1 MGCGLC
7 APKAAQY
14 KSSAVSPSGQ
24 SVGKAFSEEAHASA
38 SRVRPDS
45 WRAGREAPVT
55 ASDAAEEAPE
65 GPREGPRDAA
75 EAEPSAQVDLPGM
88 PQGKAAESSPVRE
101 PEGKEA
107 KEAAK
112 TEIQVSNCKAEDEK
126 CEPASARVQVP
137 AVRPKSSPKAKASSP
152 KAASSPTEAKED
164 SSDESVDE
172 EEMEATLRA
181 VASVL
186 TPRRQSEEGK
196 VPEASVPL
204 PPPRKVSAVSG
215 QLAVTARSTRPLYE
229 ITSPMSKPQVDSLP
243 FPSVTVSTSTQL
255 LLLKWARWGRNNC
268 RIKQEEQIKSM
279 QHRRFPRSP
288 PPVQLSP
295 QPTPRESIPR
305 GSASGGASPDSSS
318 PRTGAAA
325 WRAGG
330 ELGMGT
336 TVHSREG
343 GSPGRAFDLAELRED
358 QRDSMAQQGTR
369 MKLTRGLGGGAAQ
382 AHSLGTPGFGVDT
395 PGFPG
400 GSGVASADASVVSS
414 GVASP
419 VKGGVMSP
427 WILEAEALCEE
438 TEDEGSPGGGG
449 WGLEPEIDSLLMLE
463 QEILGKRSHAVELHI
478 SKDLSPLQPK
488 EEDQPVLDEDE
499 LQQVELFEE
508 SPSKKSVE
516 AASERLQDTPY
527 SEPHQVPEDLS
538 SALAGFEYVI
548 GEQVSYYS
556 ASHGAWMPAKIVER
570 KSRTIY
576 VIDKQMR
583 GCLAKVRASE
593 LVSEKE
599 EKSNPVLRAFT
610 MLEKSEKKQKKRPSS
625 ARSSTSASSKPRSA
639 TPAAPAVTV
648 PGRGRIVRDD
658 FSDEED

>member
-24 SVGKAFSEEAHASA
+24 SVGKAFSEEAQASA

-55 ASDAAEEAPE
+55 ASDAAEEAAQ

-88 PQGKAAESSPVRE
+88 PEGKAAESSPVRE
-101 PEGKEA
+101 PEAKEA
-107 KEAAK
+107 KDAPAK
-112 TEIQVSNCKAEDEK
+112 TEIQAKDEK
-126 CEPASARVQVP
+126 CEAASAGVQVP

-152 KAASSPTEAKED
+152 KATSSPTEAKD

-196 VPEASVPL
+196 VLEASVPL
-204 PPPRKVSAVSG
+204 PPPRKVSAVSA

-295 QPTPRESIPR
+295 QPTPRESTPR
-305 GSASGGASPDSSS
+305 GSASGGASPDSSP

-343 GSPGRAFDLAELRED
+343 GSPGRAFDLAELREE

-463 QEILGKRSHAVELHI
+463 QEILGKRSHAVELRI
-478 SKDLSPLQPK
+478 SKDSLQPK

-508 SPSKKSVE
+508 SPSKKSAE
-516 AASERLQDTPY
+516 AASERWQETPS

-538 SALAGFEYVI
+538 SALTGFEYVI

-583 GCLAKVRASE
+583 GCLAKVRARASE

-658 FSDEED
+658 FSDEDD

>member
-24 SVGKAFSEEAHASA
+24 FVGKAFSEEAQASA

-55 ASDAAEEAPE
+55 ASDAAEEAAQ

-88 PQGKAAESSPVRE
+88 PEGKAAESSPVRE
-101 PEGKEA
+101 PEAKEA
-107 KEAAK
+107 KDAPAK
-112 TEIQVSNCKAEDEK
+112 TEIQAKDEK
-126 CEPASARVQVP
+126 CEAASAGVQVP

-152 KAASSPTEAKED
+152 KATSSPTEAKD

-196 VPEASVPL
+196 VLEASVPL
-204 PPPRKVSAVSG
+204 PPPRKVSAVSA

-295 QPTPRESIPR
+295 QPTPRESTPR
-305 GSASGGASPDSSS
+305 GSASGGASPDSSP

-343 GSPGRAFDLAELRED
+343 GSPGRAFDLAELREE

-463 QEILGKRSHAVELHI
+463 QEILGKRSQAIELRI
-478 SKDLSPLQPK
+478 SKDSLQPK

-508 SPSKKSVE
+508 SPSKKSAE
-516 AASERLQDTPY
+516 AASERWQET
-527 SEPHQVPEDLS
+527 
-538 SALAGFEYVI
+538 ALF
-548 GEQVSYYS
+548 
-556 ASHGAWMPAKIVER
+556 GA
-570 KSRTIY
+570 
-576 VIDKQMR
+576 
-583 GCLAKVRASE
+583 
-593 LVSEKE
+593 
-599 EKSNPVLRAFT
+599 
-610 MLEKSEKKQKKRPSS
+610 
-625 ARSSTSASSKPRSA
+625 TSGA
-639 TPAAPAVTV
+639 
-648 PGRGRIVRDD
+648 
-658 FSDEED
+658 

>member
-1 MGCGLC
+1 
-7 APKAAQY
+7 
-14 KSSAVSPSGQ
+14 
-24 SVGKAFSEEAHASA
+24 
-38 SRVRPDS
+38 
-45 WRAGREAPVT
+45 
-55 ASDAAEEAPE
+55 
-65 GPREGPRDAA
+65 
-75 EAEPSAQVDLPGM
+75 
-88 PQGKAAESSPVRE
+88 
-101 PEGKEA
+101 
-107 KEAAK
+107 
-112 TEIQVSNCKAEDEK
+112 
-126 CEPASARVQVP
+126 
-137 AVRPKSSPKAKASSP
+137 
-152 KAASSPTEAKED
+152 
-164 SSDESVDE
+164 
-172 EEMEATLRA
+172 
-181 VASVL
+181 
-186 TPRRQSEEGK
+186 
-196 VPEASVPL
+196 
-204 PPPRKVSAVSG
+204 
-215 QLAVTARSTRPLYE
+215 
-229 ITSPMSKPQVDSLP
+229 
-243 FPSVTVSTSTQL
+243 
-255 LLLKWARWGRNNC
+255 
-268 RIKQEEQIKSM
+268 
-279 QHRRFPRSP
+279 
-288 PPVQLSP
+288 
-295 QPTPRESIPR
+295 
-305 GSASGGASPDSSS
+305 
-318 PRTGAAA
+318 
-325 WRAGG
+325 
-330 ELGMGT
+330 MGT

-599 EKSNPVLRAFT
+599 EKKQSGLARIHNAREIREKAEEAAAKREEQHKCKLQTPFCDAGSPSRHGSWSRTNRA
-610 MLEKSEKKQKKRPSS
+610 
-625 ARSSTSASSKPRSA
+625 
-639 TPAAPAVTV
+639 
-648 PGRGRIVRDD
+648 GRFHR
-658 FSDEED
+658 

>member
-24 SVGKAFSEEAHASA
+24 SVGKAFSEEAQASA

-55 ASDAAEEAPE
+55 ASDAAEEAAQ

-88 PQGKAAESSPVRE
+88 PEGKAAESSPVRE
-101 PEGKEA
+101 PEAKEA
-107 KEAAK
+107 KDAPAK
-112 TEIQVSNCKAEDEK
+112 TEIQAKDEK
-126 CEPASARVQVP
+126 CEAASAGVQVP

-152 KAASSPTEAKED
+152 KATSSPTEAKD

-196 VPEASVPL
+196 VLEASVPL
-204 PPPRKVSAVSG
+204 PPPRKVSAVSA

-295 QPTPRESIPR
+295 QPTPRESTPR
-305 GSASGGASPDSSS
+305 GSASGGASPDSSP

-343 GSPGRAFDLAELRED
+343 GSPGRAFDLAELREE

-463 QEILGKRSHAVELHI
+463 QEILGKRSQAIELRI
-478 SKDLSPLQPK
+478 SKDSLQPK

-508 SPSKKSVE
+508 SPSKKSAE
-516 AASERLQDTPY
+516 AASERWQEAPS

-538 SALAGFEYVI
+538 SALTGFEYVI

-583 GCLAKVRASE
+583 GCLAKVRARASE

-658 FSDEED
+658 FSDEDD